1 MSTSSSQSQ
10 RKPKKGT
17 WALKDKGCDP
27 PKNLRPAEAQTS
39 DEANP
44 TKEPTQTPI
53 LKKKDIFIAIY
64 SPRNTMY
71 TDQTGKFPHCSS
83 RGRNYQTIIH
93 DIDGDST
100 WVKVMKNRT
109 EGEMIEARRR
119 GLMIMKQQG
128 ITPAHQVLDNGISQT
143 YKDDIRES

>member
-1 MSTSSSQSQ
+1 
-10 RKPKKGT
+10 
-17 WALKDKGCDP
+17 
-27 PKNLRPAEAQTS
+27 
-39 DEANP
+39 
-44 TKEPTQTPI
+44 
-53 LKKKDIFIAIY
+53 
-64 SPRNTMY
+64 MY